1 MSAVSG
7 LLAAYTRLNSFSALT
22 EKARRDDDA
31 NMSSRQ
37 DACLELCRLLAPQER
52 ETASLD
58 ALEFQTILRSR
69 CGVSQPELEALRS
82 AIENGDSLGSS
93 VDVLEKISRSLIRER
108 SAMAGRI
115 SGG

>member
-7 LLAAYTRLNSFSALT
+7 LCAAYTRLNRFSVLT
-22 EKARRDDDA
+22 ETARREDA
-31 NMSSRQ
+31 SQASAQM
-37 DACLELCRLLAPQER
+37 DARMELVRLLAPQER

-58 ALEFQTILRSR
+58 ALEFQTLLRAR
-69 CGVSQPELEALRS
+69 CGVSVTDLDALRC
-82 AIENGDSLGSS
+82 AVTEGADLGSCTS
-93 VDVLEKISRSLIRER
+93 VLEKISRSLMRER